1 MIEPRGAIS
10 SEMEVNNLFESAM
23 KGQWNKVVEAYEKNP
38 MIQEAKITKSQDT
51 ALHIAVADGQTHIVL
66 KLVET
71 MGKNAPN
78 ILKIKN
84 DRGNTALHLAA
95 ALGHVQM
102 CRCMAS
108 KDPKL
113 LAARNNE
120 SETPLFLAALHGKK
134 AAFLCLHY
142 FSQDKENS
150 SSGRKNNGDTI
161 LHSAICGEYF
171 SLAYQIIQYYPDLVN
186 SVNENGLTP
195 LHILAS
201 KPTAFNSSSRLG
213 LFDRIIYHC
222 IYVAVELKEDK
233 HDHEAWSND
242 SRLKSGLS
250 YPKNYKTCIKFFRL
264 IKTSIRVL
272 TKTQG
277 EADDEAS
284 PQQTRIISQ
293 GDTLVGSSSSE
304 RELASKDQ
312 ITGSSDVKKGSKK
325 GLNQSKKKDKED
337 KLYPPNY
344 ATCLLFFRLM
354 WKALLVILGLG
365 IWRINYITEKKEK
378 HKWANQIMNELVQL
392 TSIYKYEDNGRNP
405 GNSRPENPGDAF
417 SIPETPPVPDNDGIT
432 PTGNTN
438 AGIDSSI
445 ANQNRDDNG
454 RDQRPT
460 EKRDKPILVAAK
472 IEDTEM
478 VDRFLE
484 SYPAAIQELNASEKN
499 LVLLNFD
506 KIKAQQSGRKE
517 TPILIAA
524 KMGVAEMVEK
534 ILNIFPVAIQDLDSN
549 NKNVAL
555 LAVENRQTR
564 IYKLLLNRKMLRE
577 TVLRQVD
584 NEGNSALH
592 LAATFGEYRPWLI
605 PGAAFEMQWEIKWYE
620 FVKKSMPR
628 NFFVRYNNKGKT
640 PKEIFTET
648 HKNLVKEGREWL
660 TKTSESCSVV
670 AALIATVAF
679 ATSATVP
686 GGVDQRSGK
695 PILENEPV
703 FNVFAISS
711 LVALCF
717 SVTALVFF
725 LSILTSRYQEKD
737 FAMDLPRKLL
747 LGLTTLFTSIVAIL
761 ISFCSG
767 HSFVIKDQMRSASY
781 PIYAATCLPMTYFAV
796 AQVPLYF
803 DLVWAILA
811 KVPQRSYT
819 VLPH

>member
-1 MIEPRGAIS
+1 
-10 SEMEVNNLFESAM
+10 
-23 KGQWNKVVEAYEKNP
+23 
-38 MIQEAKITKSQDT
+38 
-51 ALHIAVADGQTHIVL
+51 
-66 KLVET
+66 
-71 MGKNAPN
+71 
-78 ILKIKN
+78 
-84 DRGNTALHLAA
+84 
-95 ALGHVQM
+95 
-102 CRCMAS
+102 
-108 KDPKL
+108 
-113 LAARNNE
+113 
-120 SETPLFLAALHGKK
+120 
-134 AAFLCLHY
+134 
-142 FSQDKENS
+142 
-150 SSGRKNNGDTI
+150 
-161 LHSAICGEYF
+161 
-171 SLAYQIIQYYPDLVN
+171 
-186 SVNENGLTP
+186 
-195 LHILAS
+195 
-201 KPTAFNSSSRLG
+201 
-213 LFDRIIYHC
+213 
-222 IYVAVELKEDK
+222 
-233 HDHEAWSND
+233 
-242 SRLKSGLS
+242 
-250 YPKNYKTCIKFFRL
+250 
-264 IKTSIRVL
+264 
-272 TKTQG
+272 
-277 EADDEAS
+277 
-284 PQQTRIISQ
+284 
-293 GDTLVGSSSSE
+293 
-304 RELASKDQ
+304 
-312 ITGSSDVKKGSKK
+312 
-325 GLNQSKKKDKED
+325 
-337 KLYPPNY
+337 
-344 ATCLLFFRLM
+344 
-354 WKALLVILGLG
+354 
-365 IWRINYITEKKEK
+365 
-378 HKWANQIMNELVQL
+378 MNELVQL
-392 TSIYKYEDNGRNP
+392 TSIYKYGDNGRNP
-405 GNSRPENPGDAF
+405 RNSGPEDQGDAL
-417 SIPETPPVPDNDGIT
+417 SIPETPPVQDNDGIT
-432 PTGNTN
+432 PTRNTN
-438 AGIDSSI
+438 AGVDSSI

-460 EKRDKPILVAAK
+460 EKRGKPILVAPK
-472 IEDTEM
+472 IGDTEM
-478 VDRFLE
+478 VARSLE
-484 SYPAAIQELNASEKN
+484 SYPAAIQELNTSEKN
-499 LVLLNFD
+499 LALLTFD
-506 KIKAQQSGRKE
+506 KKKAQQSGRKE

-555 LAVENRQTR
+555 LAVENRQNR
-564 IYKLLLNRKMLRE
+564 IYELLLNRKLLRE

-648 HKNLVKEGREWL
+648 HKDLVKEGREWL

-686 GGVDQRSGK
+686 GGVNQQSGK

-767 HSFVIKDQMRSASY
+767 HSFVIKDQMRSAAY

-811 KVPQRSYT
+811 KVPERSYT
-819 VLPH
+819 GLPH